1 MGIFV
6 FLFRLVENGTKEE
19 DQMIDRAWIG
29 FFAALFI
36 GWGCGPSLRDSI
48 DKLGGTVEE
57 QAAGRMELLL
67 AKDRAVDDLLG
78 ALEDPERAASR
89 LLLVEVLAG
98 LTTRV
103 DDERIEA
110 ALLSRLREDPD
121 HLVRAMVAHQ
131 LGLHRPA
138 LFIDPFLDALA
149 DTSGAV
155 CHAALLVLGKI
166 EDKLE
171 PVQIR
176 RLQEAA
182 QRLASH
188 AHLGA
193 RLEAT
198 IRVEDFVSGWIS
210 DARQAELGARM
221 ARAESLYTR
230 ALDYAP
236 GSKRGNYRLARFYF
250 DNGQRERGLALLQA
264 HGMVLE
270 VVRLSRAPTLDGNLD
285 EAVWKEAAQVDS
297 FFQHSTV
304 HTAAIPSS
312 QRTRIHLGY
321 TDEAL
326 YFGFYGHDAHPDSL
340 VGRSRNFD
348 AELWHEDIVELFI
361 DPGFTHRNYLHVGI
375 NHLGTVHDAWLTG
388 GMSGRWVEWNADAR
402 AVAMVGRDFW
412 SLEYRLNFGDAEVPQ
427 AKSGAEWGFNF
438 VRVFRGAEYS
448 QWVRTYDGGHRPD
461 DFGLLIFK

>member
-1 MGIFV
+1 MKHKVWHV
-6 FLFRLVENGTKEE
+6 FCIVVISL
-19 DQMIDRAWIG
+19 WY
-29 FFAALFI
+29 
-36 GWGCGPSLRDSI
+36 GCSSSLQDSI
-48 DKLGGTVEE
+48 DKLGGSAEE

-67 AKDRAVDDLLG
+67 AKDRAVDDLLA

-89 LLLVEVLAG
+89 RLLVEVLAG
-98 LTTRV
+98 LMTRV
-103 DDERIEA
+103 DDERIEP
-110 ALLSRLREDPD
+110 ALVQHLGEDPD
-121 HLVRAMVAHQ
+121 YLVRAGIAHQ

-155 CHAALLVLGKI
+155 CHAALLALGKV

-171 PVQIR
+171 AAQTR

-182 QRLASH
+182 RRLTTH
-188 AHLGA
+188 GHLGA

-198 IRVEDFVSGWIS
+198 IRVENFVSGWIE

-250 DNGQRERGLALLQA
+250 DNGQRERGLALLQM

-270 VVRLSRAPTLDGNLD
+270 VPRLSRAPSLDGELD
-285 EAVWKEAAQVDS
+285 EAVWQEAVQVDS
-297 FFQHSTV
+297 FFQHSTE
-304 HTAAIPSS
+304 HTAAIPSP

-321 TDEAL
+321 TDDAL
-326 YFGFYGHDAHPDSL
+326 YFGFYGYDAHPDSL

-348 AELWHEDIVELFI
+348 SELWHEDIVELFI

-375 NHLGTVHDAWLTG
+375 NHLGTVHDAWLSG
-388 GMSGRWVEWNADAR
+388 GLNGRGVEWNADAYG
-402 AVAMVGRDFW
+402 AAAVGRDYW
-412 SLEYRLNFGDAEVPQ
+412 SLEYRLDFGQDEVPTPV
-427 AKSGAEWGFNF
+427 SGAEWGFNF

-461 DFGLLIFK
+461 DFGLLIFQ